1 MKGQK
6 GFIGVTQ
13 APGQAF
19 SLKALVVQIPARAL
33 RWLELARQRRELAA
47 MSEAA
52 LKDIGLSR
60 ADIMQETERH
70 FWEDPLKK

>member
-6 GFIGVTQ
+6 GFVGVTH
-13 APGQAF
+13 APAQAF
-19 SLKALVVQIPARAL
+19 SLKALLAHASARAL
-33 RWLELARQRRELAA
+33 RWLELARQRRELAE

>member
-6 GFIGVTQ
+6 GFVGVNQ
-13 APGQAF
+13 APAQAF
-19 SLKALVVQIPARAL
+19 SLKSLLALAAARAL
-33 RWLELARQRRELAA
+33 RWLELARQRRELAS

-60 ADIMQETERH
+60 ADILQETERH

>member
-6 GFIGVTQ
+6 GFVGVSQ
-13 APGQAF
+13 AAARAF
-19 SLKALVVQIPARAL
+19 SLRALLVQLSARAL
-33 RWLELARQRRELAA
+33 RWLELARQRRELAQ

>member
-6 GFIGVTQ
+6 GFVGVTQ
-13 APGQAF
+13 APARAF
-19 SLKALVVQIPARAL
+19 SLKSLLQHALARTL
-33 RWLELARQRRELAA
+33 RWLELARQRRELGA

-60 ADIMQETERH
+60 ADILLETERH

>member
-6 GFIGVTQ
+6 GFVGVTQ
-13 APGQAF
+13 APAQAF
-19 SLKALVVQIPARAL
+19 SLKSLLVHASAQAL
-33 RWLELARQRRELAA
+33 RWLELARQRRELAE

-60 ADIMQETERH
+60 ADIMQESDRH

>member
-6 GFIGVTQ
+6 GFVGVNQ
-13 APGQAF
+13 APAQGFTLKSLLGQA
-19 SLKALVVQIPARAL
+19 AARAL

-60 ADIMQETERH
+60 ADIMRETERH